1 MIKEELANI
10 LNNVYG
16 SSEESIRYFQA
27 PGRVNLIGE
36 HIDYNGGY
44 VFPAAIDKVST
55 VAVRKRKDDIIK
67 LYATDLRYVVEAD
80 MNSLE
85 QYKDL
90 KWGNYQLGVI
100 DQILK
105 KGIKVKGAEFIF
117 DDKMPLGSDLSSST
131 AIEI

>member
-67 LYATDLRYVVEAD
+67 LYATDLGYVVEA
-80 MNSLE
+80 
-85 QYKDL
+85 
-90 KWGNYQLGVI
+90 
-100 DQILK
+100 
-105 KGIKVKGAEFIF
+105 
-117 DDKMPLGSDLSSST
+117 
-131 AIEI
+131 